1 MKCPRQGHVVV
12 LCSQDCLG
20 YKQGQLTGQQLQGSV
35 MSVAHKLKGLGES
48 GEYISD
54 AFHAYG
60 LNHHNF

>member
-20 YKQGQLTGQQLQGSV
+20 YKQGQLIGQQFQGSV

-48 GEYISD
+48 GE
-54 AFHAYG
+54 
-60 LNHHNF
+60 